1 MDEDKVKILVEWLKS
16 EGNDVTEEDVE
27 EGWGNNNFSV
37 GNAEYLV
44 CTDEEADE
52 AYKKDE
58 EGLID
63 ELGLDGFSDWFQ
75 DWIINNCV
83 DEDWFEDALREEADY
98 LAENYSNER
107 SSTYDNRLV
116 EECYDNNLIDDDDF
130 ETDEEG
136 DPDYEQCTVDE
147 WDLQERFK
155 DWYVDNNDAIEWFK
169 MNFGEK
175 EFKDA
180 VVEHNLVDWDAVIEQ
195 CRHDD
200 GRGSLAR
207 YDGNENEFDYNGET
221 YYIYRT
227 N

>member
-1 MDEDKVKILVEWLKS
+1 MDEDKVKILVEWLKDN
-16 EGNDVTEEDVE
+16 GNDISEEDIE
-27 EGWGNNNFSV
+27 EGWGNNSFSV
-37 GNAEYLV
+37 GNAEYMV

-52 AYKKDE
+52 AYREDE

-83 DEDWFEDALREEADY
+83 DIDWFEEALREEADY
-98 LAENYSNER
+98 LAGEWLSER
-107 SSTYDNRLV
+107 SSMYDNRLV

-130 ETDEEG
+130 ETDEDG

-155 DWYVDNNDAIEWFK
+155 DWYVDNNDAIEWYK
-169 MNFGEK
+169 LNFGEDSFKNAVK
-175 EFKDA
+175 EY
-180 VVEHNLVDWDAVIEQ
+180 NLVDWDAVIEET
-195 CRHDD
+195 RSND
-200 GRGSLAR
+200 GRGSLAK